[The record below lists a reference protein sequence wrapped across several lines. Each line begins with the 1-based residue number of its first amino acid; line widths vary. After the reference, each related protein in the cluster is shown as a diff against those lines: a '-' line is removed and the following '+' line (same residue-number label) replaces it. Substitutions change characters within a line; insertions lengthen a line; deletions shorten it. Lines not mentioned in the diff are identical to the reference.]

1 MVNAKQI
8 MGDFPANPL
17 ERSGYTMVF
26 NDEFEGPI
34 IDTNKWIPFYLP
46 HWSSRKQSEA
56 NYYFENGKLVL
67 QITKRQQPWCPEFD
81 GEVRCSSI
89 QTGEFAGPLGSKL
102 GQHRFSDSLLVREEQ
117 ENVQKYTPQ
126 YGYFELR
133 AKGLKTSA
141 NHVALWMIGYEDSPE
156 KSSEIAIFELVG
168 SHISSNSSGIRYGVH
183 PWGDPNIRDEFYEDY
198 FPIDASQ
205 YHIYGLEW
213 KPTSLDF
220 YVDNKK
226 IRTINQSPRY
236 SMQFLLSIFEHRFEG
251 AWTGHYDPNAPYPK
265 IFKIDYFRAY
275 QPNDGYD
282 TV

>member
-1 MVNAKQI
+1 MDFKNQSL
-8 MGDFPANPL
+8 GDFPANPL
-17 ERSGYTMVF
+17 ERSGYTLVF
-26 NDEFEGPI
+26 SDEFEGSI
-34 IDTNKWIPFYLP
+34 LDNNNLIPYYLP
-46 HWSSRKQSEA
+46 HWSSREQSKA

-67 QITKRQQPWCPEFD
+67 QIIKEQQPWCPEFD

-102 GQHRFSDSLLVREEQ
+102 GQHRFSDSLVVREEQ
-117 ENVQKYTPQ
+117 ENIQKYTPQ

-168 SHISSNSSGIRYGVH
+168 SHTSSNSSGIRYGVH
-183 PWGDPNIRDEFYEDY
+183 PWGDPHIRDEFYEDY
-198 FPIDASQ
+198 FNIDTSQ

-213 KPTSLDF
+213 KPSFLDF
-220 YVDNKK
+220 YLDNKK
-226 IRTINQSPRY
+226 IRTINQSPHY

-251 AWTGHYDPNAPYPK
+251 AWTGQYDPKVPYPK
-265 IFKIDYFRAY
+265 TFKIDYFRAY
-275 QPNDGYD
+275 QPNDGYK